1 MSLTLVGGRAYSQRH
16 GVVLN
21 HMEKDN
27 LLKIYNNFLAIDW
40 QGIIVSLKIISVI
53 LSVFFIFF
61 IIILLFKIRKN
72 IKKALLAIAKSVT
85 APDLPKKELDKKWSS
100 VMNKLEKNNESDYK
114 LALIEADNIFDDLL
128 RKIGYQG
135 EDMGERLKQ
144 ITEAQ
149 LANIDEL
156 WQAHKVRNR
165 IAHEPGFKLTYS
177 QAKRAI
183 EIYQQA
189 MEDLEVL

>member
-1 MSLTLVGGRAYSQRH
+1 MDY
-16 GVVLN
+16 
-21 HMEKDN
+21 
-27 LLKIYNNFLAIDW
+27 YFLIDW
-40 QGIIVSLKIISVI
+40 QKIIFPLKIISVI
-53 LSVFFIFF
+53 FSIFLLFFIFF
-61 IIILLFKIRKN
+61 ILFKIRKN
-72 IKKALLAIAKSVT
+72 IKKGLLAITESIT
-85 APDLPKKELDKKWSS
+85 DPDLPKKELDKKWNS
-100 VMNKLEKNNESDYK
+100 VMDKLEKNNESDYK

-128 RKIGYQG
+128 KKIGYQG

-156 WQAHKVRNR
+156 WQAHKTRNR

-183 EIYQQA
+183 EIYQRA
-189 MEDLEVL
+189 IRDLEVI

>member
-1 MSLTLVGGRAYSQRH
+1 
-16 GVVLN
+16 
-21 HMEKDN
+21 MEKEN

-40 QGIIVSLKIISVI
+40 QGIIVPLKIISVI

-61 IIILLFKIRKN
+61 IIIILFKIRKN
-72 IKKALLAIAKSVT
+72 IKKNLLTIVKSIT
-85 APDLPKKELDKKWSS
+85 APDSFKKELDKKWES

-128 RKIGYQG
+128 KKSGYQG

-144 ITEAQ
+144 ITKAQ
-149 LANIDEL
+149 LANIDDL

-165 IAHEPGFKLTYS
+165 IAHEPGFKLTHA

-183 EIYQQA
+183 EIYQRA
-189 MEDLEVL
+189 AEDLEVL